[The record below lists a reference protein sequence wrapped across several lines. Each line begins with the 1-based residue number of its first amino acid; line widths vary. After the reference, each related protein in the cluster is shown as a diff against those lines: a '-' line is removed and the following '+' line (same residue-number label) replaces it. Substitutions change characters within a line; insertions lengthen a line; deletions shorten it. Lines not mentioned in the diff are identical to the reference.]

1 MSDSLKTE
9 RVDTDLLIIGSGFAG
24 LWAAISAREAG
35 VERVAV
41 VDKASIAMS
50 SQSRLC
56 AGATI
61 YCLPE
66 DDSDLWLR
74 DIVEANGFL
83 SRQPLV
89 EEILKTSG
97 ERLRKLE
104 DWGVSYPRNPT
115 GDYLRIPSRGFRHA
129 KMMVMP
135 QYRGRVGGSAV
146 ADALRRRA
154 IRGGI
159 GRHPRMLVT
168 DLLQREGRVV
178 GALALDRST
187 AQPTLFTARAVLLA
201 TADCSFRGNYVCT
214 DSTTGDGYRLAYDQ
228 GVRLSNMEFLCT
240 NTGSPRFGFE
250 GTGVALKWGGRLLNA
265 RRESFMERYHPDA
278 NSAEIHELVQAM
290 ARETRAGNG
299 PPFYVEM
306 GDSWKNRIGPALRG
320 IGGFMPINLDKLDA
334 EGVDLQQAQEWV
346 PAVQTLRGGVRV
358 GPDGQSDLPGLF
370 AAGMTEALDPGL
382 FNGWST
388 MRAMGSGERSG
399 RGAAAYLRDAGPG
412 QPDEDEVG
420 ELVRRATASLK
431 TNGSAAHPPD
441 SVIERLHRVMFD
453 PDVSILK
460 SDRSLKRALAEIE
473 TLRDTEVPELVAQ
486 DAHGLVKL
494 HETRSMLLA
503 AEMFLRASLA
513 RCESRGSHF
522 RDDHPETDNEKWLRW
537 INLRKS
543 SGNESRTEMG
553 LESEEI
559 PLADYPIQPQP
570 EAPLL

>member
-1 MSDSLKTE
+1 MDE
-9 RVDTDLLIIGSGFAG
+9 RVETDLLIIGSGFAG

-66 DDSDLWLR
+66 DDGDIWLR

-89 EEILKTSG
+89 KEIVETSG

-104 DWGVSYPRNPT
+104 QWGVQYPQAA
-115 GDYLRIPSRGFRHA
+115 GGEYLRLPSRGFQHV

-135 QYRGRVGGSAV
+135 RYRDKVGGSAV
-146 ADALRRRA
+146 IDAVRRQAVRS
-154 IRGGI
+154 GI
-159 GRHPRMLVT
+159 GRHPRLLVT
-168 DLLQREGRVV
+168 DLLQRDGRVV
-178 GALALDRST
+178 GALTIDRST
-187 AQPTLFTARAVLLA
+187 AKPRLFAARAVLLA

-214 DSTTGDGYRLAYDQ
+214 DGTTGDGFRLAYDQ

-240 NTGSPRFGFE
+240 NTGSPHFGFE
-250 GTGVALKWGGRLLNA
+250 GTGVALKWGGRLLDA
-265 RRESFMERYHPDA
+265 RHESFMEKHHPDA
-278 NSAEIHELVQAM
+278 NAAEIHELVQAM
-290 ARETRAGNG
+290 AREARAGKG
-299 PPFYVEM
+299 PPFYIEM
-306 GDSWKNRIGPALRG
+306 GDAWANRIGPALRG
-320 IGGFMPINLDKLDA
+320 IGGFMPLNLAKLEDA
-334 EGVDLQQAQEWV
+334 GVDLQAPQEWV
-346 PAVQTLRGGVRV
+346 PAVQSLRGGVRV

-399 RGAAAYLRDAGPG
+399 RGAAAYLRDAEPTE
-412 QPDEDEVG
+412 PREDEVA
-420 ELVRRATASLK
+420 ELAHRATCALS
-431 TNGSAAHPPD
+431 TSAAATLCPD
-441 SVIERLHRVMFD
+441 DVLERMHHTIFR
-453 PDVSILK
+453 PEVSILK
-460 SDRSLKRALAEIE
+460 SSGSLEQALKEIE
-473 TLRDTEVPELVAQ
+473 ALRDEAVPELAAA
-486 DAHGLVKL
+486 DAHELVKL
-494 HETRSMLLA
+494 HETRNMLLS

-522 RDDHPETDNEKWLRW
+522 RDDHPATDNDQWLAW
-537 INLRKS
+537 INLRRSREGAMLVEREEVPIDRYPVKPRAEGAS
-543 SGNESRTEMG
+543 S
-553 LESEEI
+553 
-559 PLADYPIQPQP
+559 
-570 EAPLL
+570 